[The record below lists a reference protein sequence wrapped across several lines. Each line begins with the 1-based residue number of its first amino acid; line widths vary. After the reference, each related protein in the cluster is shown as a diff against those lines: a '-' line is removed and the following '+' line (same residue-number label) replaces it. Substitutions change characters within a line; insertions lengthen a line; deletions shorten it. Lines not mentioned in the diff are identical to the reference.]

1 MKLLSTLV
9 LFSSVTF
16 AGSPTAIGVVTASGH
31 FTLEGSSIWG
41 NSTLFDGAKVETG
54 DASSELTL
62 SNGVKV
68 QLTAASSAR
77 VWKNRLE
84 LERGT
89 GQITASSAFLVNAG
103 GVNVEGSRYRVGVLP
118 GARLEVASLT
128 GNARVTGLR
137 GNVLAAVP
145 AGRSMNFAM
154 QQTVTRAGCLIYKG
168 NGFILQVDDSAEVL
182 QLAGGALGQ
191 NVGNRVQVTG
201 ALAATA
207 ATISPASSILN
218 VSAVTLRA
226 PGGCLSA
233 AAALN
238 AQTSVPTNAPN
249 ATPGSQTAQPTTQA
263 SNTGKSAPTV
273 ARGGM
278 STGAKVGIIGAVAGG
293 GAGAALAL
301 GGKKST
307 TSP

>member
-1 MKLLSTLV
+1 VKLLSTLV

-16 AGSPTAIGVVTASGH
+16 AGSPAAIGVVTASGH
-31 FTLEGSSIWG
+31 FNLEGSSIWG
-41 NSTLFDGAKVETG
+41 NSTLFDGAKVETSN
-54 DASSELTL
+54 ASSELTL

-68 QLTAASSAR
+68 QLAAGSSAR
-77 VWKNRLE
+77 VWKNRME

-103 GVNVEGSRYRVGVLP
+103 AVNVEGARYRVGVLP
-118 GARLEVASLT
+118 GAQLEVAALT
-128 GNARVTGLR
+128 GNARVTGMR

-145 AGRSMNFAM
+145 VGRSMNFAM
-154 QQTVTRAGCLIYKG
+154 QQTMTRAGCLVYKG
-168 NGFILQVDDSAEVL
+168 NGFILQVDDSPEVL
-182 QLAGGALGQ
+182 QLAGGALAQ
-191 NVGNRVQVTG
+191 NVGNRVEVTG

-207 ATISPASSILN
+207 ATITPATSILN
-218 VSAVTLRA
+218 VTAVTLRA
-226 PGGCLSA
+226 PGGCLST

-238 AQTSVPTNAPN
+238 AQTSVPTNTPN
-249 ATPGSQTAQPTTQA
+249 ATPGSAPNT
-263 SNTGKSAPTV
+263 SNTAPTV

-278 STGAKVGIIGAVAGG
+278 STGAKIGIIGAVAGG